1 MKRLVGEVNCA
12 PARYR
17 VGGEVPGQAFTTGV
31 GLSVLKTVMLTALL
45 SVSFLSLPAALAG
58 GKKTEVKRL
67 SVSEVKGVIREN
79 KGKVVVLNF
88 WSTLLSDSRQERAFL
103 NTLYNAYDKSAF
115 EIISINVEGV
125 GPEVIA
131 PFVEMV
137 GARYPVFVGGG
148 DVVEAYDI
156 QFIPITFVLGRNGKV
171 KLKESGFT
179 EKTKRSVKRTVNSL
193 LAEE

>member
-1 MKRLVGEVNCA
+1 MKRPVREVNCTH
-12 PARYR
+12 ARYMI
-17 VGGEVPGQAFTTGV
+17 GSEVPGQAFSAGV
-31 GLSVLKTVMLTALL
+31 GMSVLRAVMLTALL
-45 SVSFLSLPAALAG
+45 SVSFLSLHVALAG

-88 WSTLLSDSRQERAFL
+88 WSTLLSDSKQERAFL

-115 EIISINVEGV
+115 EIISVNVEGV
-125 GPEVIA
+125 EPEVIA

-137 GARYPVFVGGG
+137 GARYPVFVGGD

-171 KLKESGFT
+171 KLKEPGFT
-179 EKTKRSVKRTVNSL
+179 EKTKQSVKRTVEGL